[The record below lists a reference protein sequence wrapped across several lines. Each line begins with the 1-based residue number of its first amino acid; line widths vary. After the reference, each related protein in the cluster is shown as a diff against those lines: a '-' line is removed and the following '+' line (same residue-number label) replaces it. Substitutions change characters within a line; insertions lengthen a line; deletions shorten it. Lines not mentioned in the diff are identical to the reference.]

1 MGNYLLGIIFYIFV
15 GCSNDRNNYSN
26 LAEKKN
32 YGEFNYSFKHEE
44 VIDVT
49 ELMINQSI
57 SSFIIS
63 SAFKVL
69 TIKVLNKMNSL
80 SNENKE
86 KHLKAIYIAVNYL
99 DVGKTSTWKDNKKQV
114 LGEVKVIRRFYV
126 DKYQC
131 VSYKEIIKKKNKKNL
146 DYITACNIKSEWVL
160 KNV

>member
-1 MGNYLLGIIFYIFV
+1 MGNYILGIIFFIFI
-15 GCSNDRNNYSN
+15 GCSNDKNNYSN
-26 LAEKKN
+26 LSEKKN
-32 YGEFNYSFKHEE
+32 YGEFNYSFNNEE
-44 VIDVT
+44 IIDVT

-99 DVGKTSTWKDNKKQV
+99 DVGKTSIWKDNKKKYM
-114 LGEVKVIRRFYV
+114 VKLRL
-126 DKYQC
+126 
-131 VSYKEIIKKKNKKNL
+131 L
-146 DYITACNIKSEWVL
+146 DVFM
-160 KNV
+160 